1 MSYPYVTKDKDVV
14 VDNNDEKINL
24 RIDSRIKFLTEFREY
39 AHRWY
44 QGDHEAEDQ
53 TELRKRINKM
63 LIPARMAVVEAGA
76 MKLMTIGP
84 PPAVGGVVPQNIDPF
99 QNFFA
104 SFYGIS
110 LIGTVIDSVDQAIG
124 VYEQALKSSDL
135 VSFDSKDA
143 LDIETAIERALRPSF
158 RNQKPKNEAEVQEA
172 IEDIL
177 NAVGVDF
184 VRDKEVAPVGPKA
197 SRPDFTIEAMSL
209 AIEVK
214 LAKEG
219 HGASDIQEEMNADI
233 TAYKTKWKRLMF
245 IIYDLGV
252 VADPHRM
259 IRENQR
265 LFGISVLVI
274 KH

>member
-1 MSYPYVTKDKDVV
+1 VSKNDK
-14 VDNNDEKINL
+14 EPSL
-24 RIDSRIKFLTEFREY
+24 RIDTRIKLLTDFRGY
-39 AHRWY
+39 AHRWL
-44 QGDHEAEDQ
+44 QGEYEPEGKA
-53 TELRKRINKM
+53 ELRKQINRM
-63 LIPARMAVVEAGA
+63 LIPVRMAIVEAGA

-84 PPAVGGVVPQNIDPF
+84 PPAVGGVIPQNIDPF
-99 QNFFA
+99 QNFFIH
-104 SFYGIS
+104 FYGTS
-110 LIGTVIDSVDQAIG
+110 LVQTVIDAVDQAIG
-124 VYEQALKSSDL
+124 AYEQALEGSDL
-135 VSFDSKDA
+135 VNFESKDA

-158 RNQKPKNEAEVQEA
+158 RKRPPSNEAEVQDV
-172 IEDIL
+172 IEHIL
-177 NAVGVDF
+177 NAIGVDF
-184 VRDKEVAPVGPKA
+184 IRDKEVAPVGPRA
-197 SRPDFTIEAMSL
+197 SRPDFTIEEINL

-233 TAYKTKWKRLMF
+233 TAYKTKWKHLLF
-245 IIYDLGV
+245 VIYDVGV

>member
-1 MSYPYVTKDKDVV
+1 VSGNSKVIVAE
-14 VDNNDEKINL
+14 NSRELSL
-24 RIDSRIKFLTEFREY
+24 RIDARIELLREFREY
-39 AHRWY
+39 AYRWY
-44 QGDHEAEDQ
+44 QGKFEPEGQA
-53 TELRKRINKM
+53 ELRTRINKT

-84 PPAVGGVVPQNIDPF
+84 PPAIGGVVPQNLDPF

-104 SFYGIS
+104 NFYGIS
-110 LIGTVIDSVDQAIG
+110 LIGTVIDAVDQAIG
-124 VYEQALKSSDL
+124 VYEQALGNSDL
-135 VSFDSKDA
+135 VNLESKDA

-158 RNQKPKNEAEVQEA
+158 RRQPPTNETEVQDA

-184 VRDKEVAPVGPKA
+184 IRDKEVAPVGQRA
-197 SRPDFTIEAMSL
+197 SRPDLTIEAMSL
-209 AIEVK
+209 AIEFK
-214 LAKEG
+214 LAKEN
-219 HGASDIQEEMNADI
+219 HGASDIQQEMNADI
-233 TAYKTKWKRLMF
+233 TVYKTKWNRLMF
-245 IIYDLGV
+245 VIYDVGV
-252 VADPHRM
+252 VADPRRM

>member
-1 MSYPYVTKDKDVV
+1 VFSSSEIVV
-14 VDNNDEKINL
+14 IKNDGELSL
-24 RIDSRIKFLTEFREY
+24 RIDARIKLLTEFREY

-44 QGDHEAEDQ
+44 QEQYEPEGEA
-53 TELRKRINKM
+53 ELRKRINKT
-63 LIPARMAVVEAGA
+63 LIPARMAVVQAGA
-76 MKLMTIGP
+76 IKLMTIGP
-84 PPAVGGVVPQNIDPF
+84 PPAVGGVVPQNIDSF
-99 QNFFA
+99 QNFFTN
-104 SFYGIS
+104 FYGIS
-110 LIGTVIDSVDQAIG
+110 LIETVIDAVDQAIG
-124 VYEQALKSSDL
+124 VYEQALVGSDL
-135 VSFDSKDA
+135 VNFESKDA

-158 RNQKPKNEAEVQEA
+158 RKHPPGKEVEVQDA

-184 VRDKEVAPVGPKA
+184 IRDKEVAPVGPRA

-233 TAYKTKWKRLMF
+233 TAYKTKWKRLIF
-245 IIYDLGV
+245 VIYDLGV